1 MCKDKINFITP
12 IQKYRNDEQIG
23 VNSKEKKKRKK
34 SKSMTIRS
42 YDSKIIENNDLRGTI
57 LEHLARILFDDLTG
71 DHSLLHEIFTLW
83 EKFEFNAR

>member
-1 MCKDKINFITP
+1 
-12 IQKYRNDEQIG
+12 
-23 VNSKEKKKRKK
+23 
-34 SKSMTIRS
+34 MTIRS